1 MKKIFTFLFTAAIIG
16 LCIAPGKSYAATDT
30 LVVYASKADINNS
43 IMSDTLV
50 GGAFKHKVYKL
61 VSLDTTYVF
70 SAAIT
75 VHSDITV
82 LGVVNP
88 TTKRPPCI
96 QPIDPGDGSV
106 PAIAFNFVQAGN
118 KGVFKNLYMLSRS
131 TLNTQNLP
139 AACAIQ
145 VAADSVR
152 LTIDNCVFEGWAEF
166 VIGYSGNW
174 DNFFITNSKFRNMVH
189 PAQWYVGEV
198 LRNLWPGAAY
208 TDSVVMKYNTFIAIG
223 GYAAGPV
230 TKFYER
236 YFEFSHNTLAYTFKN
251 PFFIFNVTKAKI
263 NNNVFYAPWVGGIA
277 LGEYPWWDQLWSP
290 EIGSV
295 IDMDGLDS
303 AKAAIVAPGSVGQSA
318 AALIAAAEKLRTVEV
333 KNNVCFWPATLTNYW
348 KAWNDTAHVDS
359 IYTPTWMNARTTKM
373 FSDKTQW
380 PGFVQSGNQNVDP
393 GMGSSILNILTQSQS
408 GATSSLLD
416 WFKVCRSGTLTT
428 TVWGIGVSAPNNTA
442 TWVPTWPLAET
453 AGLAYTNA
461 AVKNSST
468 DGLPLGDPFWFT
480 GTVTAVAQQTSAVPT
495 VFALEQNYPNPF
507 NPSTTIRYTLNASG
521 LTTLNV
527 YNVLGQLVNTVV
539 NDVQNAGTYNVN
551 VDMSH
556 ASSGIYFTVLQQNG
570 SRAIQKMMLL
580 K

>member
-1 MKKIFTFLFTAAIIG
+1 MKKCFTLLFFAAMTA
-16 LCIAPGKSYAATDT
+16 LCMLPGKSYAAAADT
-30 LVVYASKADINNS
+30 LVVYANPLDLNDA
-43 IMSDTLV
+43 IMSDTLAN
-50 GGAFKHKVYKL
+50 GTFKHKVYKL

-70 SAAIT
+70 NAAVT
-75 VHSDITV
+75 VHSDITI
-82 LGVVNP
+82 LGVLNP

-106 PAIAFNFVQAGN
+106 PAIAFNFVKSGT
-118 KGVFKNLYMLSRS
+118 KGVFKNVYMLSRS

-152 LTIDNCVFEGWAEF
+152 LSIDNCVFEGWAEF

-208 TDSVVMKYNTFIAIG
+208 TDSVVMKYNTFFAIG

-230 TKFYER
+230 TKYYQR

-263 NNNVFYAPWVGGIA
+263 NNNIFYAPWVGGIA

-295 IDMDGLDS
+295 VDMDGLDS
-303 AKAAIVAPGSVGQSA
+303 AKAAMVAPGSIGKA
-318 AALIAAAEKLRTVEV
+318 TLIADAEKLRTVEV
-333 KNNVCFWPATLTNYW
+333 KNNVCFWPVALTNYW

-359 IYTPTWMNARTTKM
+359 IYTPTWMNTRTTKM
-373 FSDKTQW
+373 FTDKTQW
-380 PGFVQSGNQNVDP
+380 PGFVQSGNQAVDP
-393 GMGSSILNILTQSQS
+393 GFGASVQNVLTQAQQ

-428 TVWGIGVSAPNNTA
+428 NVWGLGVSAPNNTA
-442 TWVPTWPLAET
+442 TWVPQWPLAEA
-453 AGLAYTNA
+453 AGMAYTNT

-468 DGLPLGDPFWFT
+468 DGLPLGDPYWFT
-480 GTVTAVAQQTSAVPT
+480 GTPTAVASQMSAVPAA
-495 VFALEQNYPNPF
+495 FALQQNYPNPF
-507 NPSTTIRYTLNASG
+507 NPSTMLRYTLNASG
-521 LTTLNV
+521 VTTLSV
-527 YNVLGQLVNTVV
+527 YNVLGQLVSTVV
-539 NDVQNAGTYNVN
+539 NNVHQDAGSYSVTL
-551 VDMSH
+551 DLSH
-556 ASSGIYFTVLQQNG
+556 ASSGVYISILEQNG
-570 SRAIQKMMLL
+570 RRAVQKMMLM